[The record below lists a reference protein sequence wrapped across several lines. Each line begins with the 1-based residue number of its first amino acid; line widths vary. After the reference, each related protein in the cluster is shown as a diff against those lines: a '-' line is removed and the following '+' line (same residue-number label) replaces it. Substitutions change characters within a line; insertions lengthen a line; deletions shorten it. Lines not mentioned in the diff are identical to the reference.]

1 MRNYT
6 TSIVEIESAFK
17 TGLHVWPVFK
27 FKRENSNISVK
38 HWCPFMDKENWMKKE
53 WINTNKIFLII

>member
-6 TSIVEIESAFK
+6 TSIVDIESAFK

-38 HWCPFMDKENWMKKE
+38 HWCPFMDKENWMKKY
-53 WINTNKIFLII
+53 